1 MTATALAIQLAINVS
16 LVQASVFGV
25 VVLIVGALFAK
36 RYVAQLQ
43 VRDEH
48 TVRERS
54 LRIANLRLTSV
65 NSADE
70 INTVTLETVAAL
82 ANGLTDGRASIVRV
96 RDQEIQVV
104 AAVGH
109 NAEAAVETTVP
120 IQQLRAEILDAME
133 KRHSVEIKGSYCF
146 DLEAHSESAETTGNE
161 FCLFVPLVTQDILR
175 GFIVVATETPL
186 SPEVRTAI
194 ELFGVEVSF
203 ATENSELAEQLHRE
217 RANRSFQALIENS
230 SDLILVVDQSH
241 RCRYAS
247 PSAVSRLGLDQNEGG
262 LVLPN
267 DLVHPDD
274 QWLWQGML
282 PPFDD
287 WCREDEA
294 ITLRL
299 NLKREGYRW
308 FEVVNRDLSDET
320 EIGGVVLTARDISER
335 RAAEDRLA
343 LSEERFRALVQ
354 ISPDVVAILDED
366 ARFTYVSPGIEGV
379 LGFTPDELIGT
390 HFAQLVTMDEVD
402 RVLELADSIPNG
414 KFKPFDLEVKLVT
427 SLGQWRNADI
437 NVSDLRAEPAVQGI
451 TLYMRD
457 VTVRRALEYGLEF
470 KALHDELTGLG
481 NREMFH
487 RRIKAALERIDPR
500 ADHVAI
506 LLIEINDFKA
516 VNESYGYAVGDQ
528 LLISVADRLRGCLRV
543 SDVAVR
549 SGADDFAAL
558 LEDVYSEE
566 EVLAVV
572 ERILIEMGRPFVIDG
587 RDVLTTVSVGVAI
600 DPDRSS
606 SEDELLRQADLV
618 LNLAK
623 RRGGNVFEVFRPDQH
638 SDALSRFQLRLEL
651 TEAIEQNQLVLH
663 YQPIVDLNTWQV
675 SGCEALVRWNH
686 PERGL
691 LSPNRFIPVAEESDL
706 IVALGDWVI
715 REASRQLREWT
726 DETPTAANLRMSV
739 NLSVRQLQN
748 PAIASDIIEILSESD
763 ISPDRFTIEITET
776 LMMEREQEFADRL
789 QQLRSKG
796 FRLAVDD
803 FGTGYSSLG
812 YIQQFAMDIIKIDR
826 SFVDRMKGSASA
838 SGLVRTIIEIATEL
852 DCVTV
857 AEGIETPVQ
866 ASRLAR
872 LGCNYGQGYYFSK
885 PIDAQEF
892 IQMLKS
898 PLHLSQ
904 SL

>member
-54 LRIANLRLTSV
+54 LRIANLRLTSA

-82 ANGLTDGRASIVRV
+82 ANGLSDGRASIVRV

-120 IQQLRAEILDAME
+120 IQQLRSEILDAME

-146 DLEAHSESAETTGNE
+146 DLEAHSESAETTGDE

-247 PSAVSRLGLDQNEGG
+247 PSAVSRLGLDQNDGG

>member
-54 LRIANLRLTSV
+54 LRIANLRLTSA

-247 PSAVSRLGLDQNEGG
+247 PSAVSRLGLDQNEGR